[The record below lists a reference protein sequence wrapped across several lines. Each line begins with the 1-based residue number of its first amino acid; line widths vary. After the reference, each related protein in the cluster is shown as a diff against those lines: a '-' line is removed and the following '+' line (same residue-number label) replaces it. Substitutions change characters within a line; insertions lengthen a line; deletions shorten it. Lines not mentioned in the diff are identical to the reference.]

1 MYRTIAR
8 LALVASPL
16 LVSGTMACTNRTNA
30 SRAGLAPAPVP
41 QLASLRGSHASPAIG
56 AFVRD
61 RNAQL
66 QLCYDDARVQQATL
80 AGKATIGVTLADDG
94 RVLAASILDRT
105 WRGGNGNDVER
116 CLLGTVRRWRFPE
129 LDTDQQHAHTFSVVF
144 SS

>member
-1 MYRTIAR
+1 MHRTIAR
-8 LALVASPL
+8 LALVATLL

-30 SRAGLAPAPVP
+30 SRASLAPAP

-105 WRGGNGNDVER
+105 WRGGSGDGVER